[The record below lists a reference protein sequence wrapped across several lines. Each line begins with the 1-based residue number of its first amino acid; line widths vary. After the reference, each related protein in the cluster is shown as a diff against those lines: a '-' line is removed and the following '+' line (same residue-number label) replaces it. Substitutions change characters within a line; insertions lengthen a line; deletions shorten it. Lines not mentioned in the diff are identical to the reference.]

1 VVTDRPTVWTGS
13 LIHVC
18 SSFLCTHTR
27 LPRFRQLGCVEE
39 LPRHTTLSMQHAADN
54 NPRTQSVRQASE
66 LAVEQQQ
73 TSGATVISDSIFSF
87 HVSTLPQG
95 STAPGGED
103 TQQ

>member
-1 VVTDRPTVWTGS
+1 MRPTPGDV
-13 LIHVC
+13 
-18 SSFLCTHTR
+18 
-27 LPRFRQLGCVEE
+27 QL
-39 LPRHTTLSMQHAADN
+39 
-54 NPRTQSVRQASE
+54 TQSVRQASE